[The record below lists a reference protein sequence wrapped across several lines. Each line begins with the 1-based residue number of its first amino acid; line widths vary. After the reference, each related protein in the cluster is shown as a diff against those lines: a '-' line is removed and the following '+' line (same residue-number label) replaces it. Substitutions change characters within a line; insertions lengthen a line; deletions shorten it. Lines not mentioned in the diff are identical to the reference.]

1 MNLFQAL
8 EYGYNLLKT
17 NNINSY
23 KIDAELLLSDSLNIS
38 KERLILNLKR
48 VINNETYNNFLLK
61 INRRKA
67 KEPIAYILKKK
78 EFWKNKFYINKNVL
92 IPRPETEHLV
102 EETLNII
109 STNQKKRLLEIGVGS
124 GCLIIS
130 VLKERIN
137 CSAFGIDCCKNA
149 IKIAKINA
157 KLHQVENRIKIFKSD
172 VDNFITGKYDLI
184 ISNPPYIDKHQL
196 KNFNSIFNLM

>member
-61 INRRKA
+61 INRRRA

-78 EFWKNKFYINKNVL
+78 AFRNRCRLWMFDYICLKRKN
-92 IPRPETEHLV
+92 
-102 EETLNII
+102 
-109 STNQKKRLLEIGVGS
+109 
-124 GCLIIS
+124 
-130 VLKERIN
+130 
-137 CSAFGIDCCKNA
+137 
-149 IKIAKINA
+149 
-157 KLHQVENRIKIFKSD
+157 
-172 VDNFITGKYDLI
+172 
-184 ISNPPYIDKHQL
+184 
-196 KNFNSIFNLM
+196 